1 MAVEMEDLLVQP
13 FRELIKRGNEA
24 ITNGEAARLENPEL
38 SQVIL
43 RSARAVVREGERA
56 LQKVQPLLL
65 DHLERHGDAF
75 RDALKHCGKS
85 NEAPSQ
91 VLAMTEGWDVY

>member
-1 MAVEMEDLLVQP
+1 MAVEVEDLLVQP

-38 SQVIL
+38 SQVML

-75 RDALKHCGKS
+75 RDAFKNCGKLKQCQ
-85 NEAPSQ
+85 AK
-91 VLAMTEGWDVY
+91 VLARVII